1 MDRFSLTHLTD
12 GALLSGLKT
21 NVARERDA
29 LADVLA
35 HIAEVDERKLYV
47 PAGYGSMQDYC
58 VHELHFS
65 RDAANKRI
73 RAARAAEE
81 FPAIYEKVA
90 EGALR
95 LTSLSILAS
104 YLRPETAE
112 GLLTAASFKSDFE
125 VKEILAEWYP
135 RAPIATTIE
144 PVAEQRALD
153 SEPAQ
158 EHEAELVA
166 AQPLQGVAK
175 PRVAPL
181 AADLYK
187 LQLTMTGA
195 MYAKLRRAVELFG
208 RRKPVPDE
216 AEILELGLDLLV
228 RSLEKQKFA
237 ATDRPRAP
245 RYRPSVGHV
254 PADVQ
259 RTVWERDGGR
269 CTFTSED
276 GTRCPARMDLEW
288 DHIVPVAK
296 GGGSEASNVRLRCR
310 AHNQYEAERAFGK
323 AFMEHKREQA
333 RAAAAKR
340 SAEKAAR
347 KALDD
352 DEVIPWLRKLGVTM
366 AEARFALSECGS
378 MAELTIET
386 RLKRCLAVLA
396 PPHRKVAPALQ

>member
-12 GALLSGLKT
+12 GAILHGLKA
-21 NVARERDA
+21 NLAKERDA

-58 VHELHFS
+58 VHELQFS

-73 RAARAAEE
+73 HAARAGLG
-81 FPAIYEKVA
+81 FPAIFERVA
-90 EGALR
+90 AGALGLR
-95 LTSLSILAS
+95 VVNLLAPYLTSENAAELLA
-104 YLRPETAE
+104 
-112 GLLTAASFKSDFE
+112 AASFKTREE
-125 VKEILAEWYP
+125 VQQLLGERFPQQAVPTI
-135 RAPIATTIE
+135 IE
-144 PVAEQRALD
+144 PIGQPQTLTPV
-153 SEPAQ
+153 
-158 EHEAELVA
+158 EAAGQQSVVVPG
-166 AQPLQGVAK
+166 PLQGVAK
-175 PRVAPL
+175 PQVAPL